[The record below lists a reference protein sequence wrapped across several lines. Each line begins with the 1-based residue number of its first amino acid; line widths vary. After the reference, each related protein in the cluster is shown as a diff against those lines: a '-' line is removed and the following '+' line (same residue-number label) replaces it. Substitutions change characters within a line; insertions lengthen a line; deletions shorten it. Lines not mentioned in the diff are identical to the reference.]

1 MPRRTR
7 RPADLSAAEFK
18 RELKT
23 HGFLKLS
30 LEGTFSDI
38 RARGCPPIEPVMR
51 ARGNGKP
58 GKRLD
63 RRATLAALHAA
74 RAARDALAA
83 ASAAERERQA
93 QIAASIAPIAMP
105 APRDGLEGSAAI
117 AQLADDLVVS
127 HTRNEGVTSADLTRM
142 GWRRRQLD
150 ELLEPARSLAYSR
163 QNGVAA

>member
-30 LEGTFSDI
+30 LEGTFSDS
-38 RARGCPPIEPVMR
+38 RARGCPRTAPVMR
-51 ARGNGKP
+51 ALGNGKQ
-58 GKRLD
+58 GRRID
-63 RRATLAALHAA
+63 RRATLAALHAD
-74 RAARDALAA
+74 RAARQAQAA
-83 ASAAERERQA
+83 ATAEILERQA
-93 QIAASIAPIAMP
+93 QLAATLAPVAMP

-117 AQLADDLVVS
+117 AQLADDLVTA
-127 HTRNEGVTSADLTRM
+127 HTRAEGVTSADLTRM
-142 GWRRRQLD
+142 GWRRRQID